1 MSREQIATLDF
12 KLSNGHIEFD
22 ARMRFR
28 RQPGSAHFTIDVTAR
43 SQGGDSI
50 RSYFQDFDYD
60 QVSCLF
66 FLLVCLLFC

>member
-1 MSREQIATLDF
+1 MSREQITTLDF

-28 RQPGSAHFTIDVTAR
+28 RQTGSAHFTIDVIAR

-50 RSYFQDFDYD
+50 RNYFDYN
-60 QVSCLF
+60 QVLCLF
-66 FLLVCLLFC
+66 FSFGVFAFLFI